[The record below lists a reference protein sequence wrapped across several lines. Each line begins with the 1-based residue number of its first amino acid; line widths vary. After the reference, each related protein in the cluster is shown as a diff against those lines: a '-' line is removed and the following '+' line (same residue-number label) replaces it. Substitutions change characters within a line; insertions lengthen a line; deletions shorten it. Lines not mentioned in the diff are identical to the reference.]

1 MTIIPGTKADYGE
14 LNPCDRLNQPTK
26 RSGVKIIPKNVL
38 DGDVTVD
45 VTDRNGINTRH
56 WLRITP

>member
-1 MTIIPGTKADYGE
+1 ME

-38 DGDVTVD
+38 DADLVTYARWNSMPPLAEDHTVS
-45 VTDRNGINTRH
+45 
-56 WLRITP
+56 LE